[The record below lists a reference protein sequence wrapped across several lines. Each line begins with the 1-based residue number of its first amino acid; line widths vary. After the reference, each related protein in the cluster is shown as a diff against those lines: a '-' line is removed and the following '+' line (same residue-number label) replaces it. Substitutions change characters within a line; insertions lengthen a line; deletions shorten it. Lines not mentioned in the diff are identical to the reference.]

1 MFCQANTNPDLH
13 LAKIEH
19 MPQMIVFVTNSF
31 LTKAREGANIEC
43 KKKIPPPQKNL
54 HYICITFLILTNL
67 KVVILDMTIIGF

>member
-43 KKKIPPPQKNL
+43 KKKIPPPPPPPPKES
-54 HYICITFLILTNL
+54 CRKSVMKF
-67 KVVILDMTIIGF
+67 DMTQSITG

>member
-43 KKKIPPPQKNL
+43 KKKIPPPKK
-54 HYICITFLILTNL
+54 ICITFALH
-67 KVVILDMTIIGF
+67 F